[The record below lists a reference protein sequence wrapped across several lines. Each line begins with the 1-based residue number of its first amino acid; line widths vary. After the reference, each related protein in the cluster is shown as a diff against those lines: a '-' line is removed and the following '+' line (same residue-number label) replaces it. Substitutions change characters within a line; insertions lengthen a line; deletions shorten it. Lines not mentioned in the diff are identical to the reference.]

1 MELIHAKEAYANT
14 LLAQRKARRIM
25 FNDLA
30 IYFNSRINEVAAN
43 GETAC
48 IIRWRDFDINEEL
61 ATDEEATV
69 ELIENIVAAGYEA
82 EFCYNHPS
90 AYNPCGIVIGWGEDA
105 ASSVALAF
113 AATEG
118 ELCRGD

>member
-48 IIRWRDFDINEEL
+48 IIRWRDFDMDENL
-61 ATDEEATV
+61 ATDEEALT
-69 ELIENIVAAGYEA
+69 ELLENVVSAGYEV
-82 EFCYNHPS
+82 ELCYNHPS
-90 AYNPCGIVIGWGEDA
+90 AFNPCGMVIGWGNKAID
-105 ASSVALAF
+105 SIDFAF
-113 AATEG
+113 AATMG
-118 ELCRGD
+118 ELCKGE